1 MVARRLPY
9 IVVGCLLV
17 GALLG
22 AVSSV
27 GAAPPPQPVCDAC
40 DESFTAAAES
50 NGVPLTIEKSTATVT
65 VHENGSATWVVQNHV
80 ASSET
85 TARLRANH
93 TLLTTIADDAM
104 WDTEFRRAN
113 ISTEGVITLRYR
125 NPKFATS
132 SVGGVLRSGA
142 FTEQYGYRNLDG
154 LGADRLTVIAPNG
167 THVGRTVPGAT
178 ISDDGGRMTV
188 TQFTQGAIITFVP
201 QDALLGSLLSLLA
214 VGSLLGPVLVLNTLA
229 YVALPTTVFTLLIG
243 AIAGMLT
250 WLDWDDSRIQEHLG
264 SSLAALGLL
273 VTTFSVVA
281 GGGASLFGGTAAPLF
296 GTGIAFVALGGLCT
310 RPSIRE
316 QVTYRWLV
324 SGAAVGA
331 IVAAGVTV
339 IGAVTVG
346 QTGLTRSLVTSLLFL
361 IPIFVLLP
369 VGYALGR
376 QNRRLAIGT
385 AAVGFAVSMLPLV
398 PFLTPPL
405 GMGIPLVFFVTG
417 YAILVAIVGIP
428 LLIVG
433 AAFPARESPLH
444 SIENAR

>member
-1 MVARRLPY
+1 MAKRRLFH
-9 IVVGCLLV
+9 IVLSCLLV

-22 AVSSV
+22 AVSPA
-27 GAAPPPQPVCDAC
+27 GAAPPPRPVCDAC
-40 DESFTAAAES
+40 GESFAATAES
-50 NGVPLTIEKSTATVT
+50 HGVPLTIEESTATVT

-85 TARLRANH
+85 TARLRANQ

-104 WDTEFRRAN
+104 WDTEFHGAN
-113 ISTEGVITLRYR
+113 ISTDGVITLRYR
-125 NPKFATS
+125 NPEFATS

-142 FTEQYGYRNLDG
+142 FTERYGYRNLDG

-178 ISDDGGRMTV
+178 VSDDGGRMTV
-188 TQFTQGAIITFVP
+188 TQFTEGRIITFVP
-201 QDALLGSLLSLLA
+201 QHALLGPLLSLLA
-214 VGSLLGPVLVLNTLA
+214 VGSLLGPVLVLNALA
-229 YVALPTTVFTLLIG
+229 YVALPTAVFTLLIG
-243 AIAGMLT
+243 AIAGTLA
-250 WLDWDDSRIQEHLG
+250 WLDWDDSRIQDHLG

-273 VTTFSVVA
+273 VTTLSVLA
-281 GGGASLFGGTAAPLF
+281 GGGVSLFGGTAAPLF

-316 QVTYRWLV
+316 RVTYRWLV
-324 SGAAVGA
+324 GGAAVGA

-339 IGAVTVG
+339 AGAVAVG
-346 QTGLTRSLVTSLLFL
+346 QHGLTRSLVTSLPFL
-361 IPIFVLLP
+361 IPAFVLLP

-376 QNRRLAIGT
+376 QNRRLALGT
-385 AAVGFAVSMLPLV
+385 AAVGFAISMLPLV

-405 GMGIPLVFFVTG
+405 GMGILLVFLVTG
-417 YAILVAIVGIP
+417 YAVLVAIVGIP

-433 AAFPARESPLH
+433 AAFPARESRPH
-444 SIENAR
+444 SMENSR